1 MNETQIEWVKATA
14 VAAQSA
20 GHIFPEMAA
29 SEAGLESAYG
39 QSLLYREGW
48 NAFGMKQHAH
58 PIYGNL
64 ALPTKEFL
72 GGDWTVVEAMWIKY
86 PSLVECF
93 TDRMATLNRLKG
105 EYLEYQEAL
114 DATDALAYVRA
125 VSRRWSTDPDRAG
138 KCVAIYE
145 AVFNV

>member
-14 VAAQSA
+14 TSAQTA
-20 GHIFPEMAA
+20 GHIFPEMAGC
-29 SEAGLESAYG
+29 EAALESDYG
-39 QSLLYREGW
+39 NSTLAKEGF
-48 NAFGMKQHAH
+48 NLFGMKQHAH

-72 GGDWTVVEAMWIKY
+72 GGEWEVVGAMWIKY

-114 DATDALAYVRA
+114 DATDALTYVRA
-125 VSRRWSTDPDRAG
+125 VSKRWSTDVDRAG
-138 KCVAIYE
+138 KCIAIFE
-145 AVFNV
+145 VCFP